1 MADLNKE
8 SMAIWKSL
16 KPMIDEE
23 IKAQTRGSVQRRKM
37 KVTTA
42 PSLVTNVIGVTEPYG
57 TEMLIPFNTN
67 LSAAHVG
74 DVVWVE
80 FMYGAT
86 NAFASMYAS
95 ADTKDWT
102 VGGTLDVTGN
112 TTLGGDLSVAGDES
126 VTGDLTVSGDTTL
139 NGVLDVTQRRCSA
152 TLSSAG
158 WYRAV
163 IYNAYDSYSAQG
175 SSGEIVDIDIVW
187 TATNNCGHHIK
198 LFLDYGK
205 VAFLGEESNGTY
217 NIVDKIR
224 YTYSGS
230 VGYID
235 IHFVGVSSGSVP
247 VHFAFDVTTRTYANS
262 YWVAGTL
269 ASVADAPSGETVLTT
284 YEFAANTRNGALLI
298 EDITVGSA
306 TLAAGAATSITKS
319 LSKTGYTPIAVA
331 GFYGSGNGF
340 CAVGDC
346 FINASNVLNMY
357 LINTGTS
364 SKTPTMYAKVL
375 WQKD

>member
-1 MADLNKE
+1 MADLNKQ
-8 SMAIWKSL
+8 SL
-16 KPMIDEE
+16 EMWNAMKPMVDREIDQ
-23 IKAQTRGSVQRRKM
+23 QTKGAVQRRKA

-42 PSLVTNVIGVTEPYG
+42 PSLVTKKIGVTEPFGDQYF
-57 TEMLIPFNTN
+57 IPYDAKVAGAN
-67 LSAAHVG
+67 VG

-80 FMYGAT
+80 YMYGAS
-86 NAFASMYAS
+86 NAFASMFAK
-95 ADTKDWT
+95 AVEDPR
-102 VGGTLDVTGN
+102 L
-112 TTLGGDLSVAGDES
+112 
-126 VTGDLTVSGDTTL
+126 
-139 NGVLDVTQRRCSA
+139 CSA
-152 TLSSAG
+152 ALSSAG

-163 IYNAYDSYSAQG
+163 IYKAYDSYSAQG
-175 SSGEIVDIDIVW
+175 TSGEIVDINIVR

-284 YEFAANTRNGALLI
+284 HTF
-298 EDITVGSA
+298 
-306 TLAAGAATSITKS
+306 AATSKTPVEYGTANGWDYVLYADKTIEATRTIS
-319 LSKTGYTPIAVA
+319 QTLSYYTTVGGLYGYYISDIALPFTMANNNYYV
-331 GFYGSGNGF
+331 GTTWSIGSGFSIAAGLLSVTTTKF
-340 CAVGDC
+340 
-346 FINASNVLNMY
+346 NAYALA
-357 LINTGTS
+357 TAGGTS
-364 SKTPTMYAKVL
+364 ENVDLYLLLKGKIA
-375 WQKD
+375 